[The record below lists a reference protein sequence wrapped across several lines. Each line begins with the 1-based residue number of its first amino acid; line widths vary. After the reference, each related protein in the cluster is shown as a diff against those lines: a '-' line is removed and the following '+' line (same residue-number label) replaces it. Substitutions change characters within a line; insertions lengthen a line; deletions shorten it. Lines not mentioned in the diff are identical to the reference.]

1 MLIASF
7 AVGPWQSN
15 CYVVADAPGGD
26 CLVLDPGPGALA
38 PVRQVLREQQLRVTA
53 VVATHGHLDH
63 VMDADALCREVGA
76 PLWIHPADR
85 HLLTDP
91 LAGIG
96 PAAAPLLQQLTGGRP
111 MVEPPEVLDL
121 VGPTVE
127 LAGTTFTLAEAPGH
141 TAGCVLLR
149 ADHPDPAVS
158 GVVFSGDVLFAGS
171 VGRVDLPGSDPAAMA
186 RTLAEVVLTLDDD
199 VAVLPGH
206 GSQTSIGRER
216 AANPFLQQP
225 TPSQFGAL

>member
-15 CYVVADAPGGD
+15 CYVVADAPGGE
-26 CLVLDPGPGALA
+26 CLVLDPGPGAL
-38 PVRQVLREQQLRVTA
+38 PLVQQVVGEQDLRVTA

-63 VMDADALCREVGA
+63 VMDADALCREAGA

-85 HLLTDP
+85 HLLTNP

-96 PAAAPLLQQLTGGRP
+96 PAVAPLLQQLTGGRP
-111 MVEPPEVLDL
+111 MVEPPEVRDL
-121 VGPTVE
+121 LGSSVE
-127 LAGTTFTLAEAPGH
+127 LAGTTFDLAEAPGH

-149 ADHPDPAVS
+149 TDHPDPSVS

-186 RTLAEVVLTLDDD
+186 RTLAGVVLALDDD
-199 VAVLPGH
+199 LAVLPGH
-206 GSQTSIGRER
+206 GAQTSIGRER
-216 AANPFLQQP
+216 AGNPFLQHP
-225 TPSQFGAL
+225 TPSQTGAP

>member
-15 CYVVADAPGGD
+15 CYVVATGPGAD
-26 CLVLDPGPGALA
+26 CVVLDPGPGALG
-38 PVRQVLREQQLRVTA
+38 PVEQVVAEQRLRVTA

-63 VMDADALCREVGA
+63 VFDAEALCRSTGA
-76 PLWIHPADR
+76 PLWIHPDDR

-96 PAAAPLLQQLTGGRP
+96 PAAAPLLQQLGGSRP
-111 MVEPPEVLDL
+111 MREPTEVLDL
-121 VGPTVE
+121 VGGSVE

-149 ADHPDPAVS
+149 ADHPDESVS
-158 GVVFSGDVLFAGS
+158 GVLFSGDVLFAGS

-186 RTLAEVVLTLDDD
+186 RTLREVVLGLDDRL
-199 VAVLPGH
+199 AVLPGH
-206 GSQTSIGRER
+206 GPQTSTGHER
-216 AANPFLQQP
+216 ATNPYLQ
-225 TPSQFGAL
+225 TSTLETFGGS